1 VVGSGGRPEPIPD
14 EEIESLR
21 KLISSPSD
29 YICCPY
35 LREGMFV
42 EVTRGPLQGVKGRL
56 VREARSCRLVLSIS
70 LIQRAVTIEIDAA
83 SVAAA

>member
-1 VVGSGGRPEPIPD
+1 M
-14 EEIESLR
+14 L
-21 KLISSPSD
+21 
-29 YICCPY
+29 
-35 LREGMFV
+35 V
-42 EVTRGPLQGVKGRL
+42 EVVRGPLQGVKGRL